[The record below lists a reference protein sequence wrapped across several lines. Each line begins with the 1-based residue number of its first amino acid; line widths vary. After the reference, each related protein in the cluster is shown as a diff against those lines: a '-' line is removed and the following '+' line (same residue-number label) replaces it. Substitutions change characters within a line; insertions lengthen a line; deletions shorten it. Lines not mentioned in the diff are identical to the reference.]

1 MTFGENEL
9 KSRGSGIVRRKTLE
23 LQMARKS
30 PDSSALT
37 FKFSPRG
44 TWSEKAIPA
53 VLTGLLYVGS
63 GVLPWFL
70 WGPEMMGYL
79 AKADYALQKAP
90 VIAIAALY
98 LLCFILA
105 IRAGVR
111 AIIRITWAED
121 QLTLNQ
127 EELWLLQKRGPLV
140 SGITISRKNIRSL
153 FIYPDNSRLMAV
165 FKSNLVPLTGF
176 GTPAEK
182 KQAAHQLCKALALP
196 NNGASALQTFLPSSW
211 YETAGPDGERLVI
224 ENPITRRDVAWILAI
239 LTAMVWFGFMLLC
252 RERQGEPNLM
262 AVELGLIV
270 VGTWMVRETNWM
282 FRGRDEW
289 RIEPG
294 KLIHQRRFASTLTK
308 LAEARALKLSRSS
321 FPGEPGEGPIIVYNL
336 KAVNLVDLPLEGF
349 RIKPKKSTLIQSSKD
364 LDESRHLAQWLSQ
377 QAAIPFHDDVLS
389 QQRLK

>member
-1 MTFGENEL
+1 
-9 KSRGSGIVRRKTLE
+9 
-23 LQMARKS
+23 MAGKS
-30 PDSSALT
+30 PDSPALT

-44 TWSEKAIPA
+44 TWREKAIAA
-53 VLTGLLYVGS
+53 VFTGLLCVGS

-98 LLCFILA
+98 LLCFILV

-182 KQAAHQLCKALALP
+182 KSRT
-196 NNGASALQTFLPSSW
+196 SALQGVGIAEQQCVCSTNMLAFL
-211 YETAGPDGERLVI
+211 LV
-224 ENPITRRDVAWILAI
+224 
-239 LTAMVWFGFMLLC
+239 
-252 RERQGEPNLM
+252 
-262 AVELGLIV
+262 
-270 VGTWMVRETNWM
+270 
-282 FRGRDEW
+282 
-289 RIEPG
+289 
-294 KLIHQRRFASTLTK
+294 
-308 LAEARALKLSRSS
+308 
-321 FPGEPGEGPIIVYNL
+321 
-336 KAVNLVDLPLEGF
+336 
-349 RIKPKKSTLIQSSKD
+349 
-364 LDESRHLAQWLSQ
+364 
-377 QAAIPFHDDVLS
+377 
-389 QQRLK
+389 